1 VSRHRPELLRD
12 RIPCGE
18 EEEFLSWHFPSGE
31 RRDAARL
38 LWRLPENQFDVDLRG
53 LHPDDDLSSVI
64 HGGGYGS
71 LNTVELV
78 MALEEL
84 VDSEVANEAVEEDL
98 AQVLGTFRQMVD
110 RMTRNAP
117 RAC

>member
-1 VSRHRPELLRD
+1 MSRHRPELLQD
-12 RIPCGE
+12 RIPCG

-38 LWRLPENQFDVDLRG
+38 LWRLLEKQFDVDLRG

-64 HGGGYGS
+64 RSGGYES
-71 LNTVELV
+71 LDTVELV

-98 AQVLGTFRQMVD
+98 AQRLGTFRQMVD

-117 RAC
+117 RSH

>member
-38 LWRLPENQFDVDLRG
+38 LWRLLENQFDVDLRG

-64 HGGGYGS
+64 HGGGYES

-84 VDSEVANEAVEEDL
+84 VDSESP
-98 AQVLGTFRQMVD
+98 TRQWKRISRKCLELSD
-110 RMTRNAP
+110 RWSIG
-117 RAC
+117 